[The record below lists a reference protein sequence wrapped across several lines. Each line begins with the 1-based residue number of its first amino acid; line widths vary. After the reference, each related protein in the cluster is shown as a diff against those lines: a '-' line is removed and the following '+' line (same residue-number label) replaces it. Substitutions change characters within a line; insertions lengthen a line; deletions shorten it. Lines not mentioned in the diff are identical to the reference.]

1 MIVVWCVT
9 VVEAPAAV
17 AVTTTL
23 EVPVGVER
31 AGGVPPPQLEMS
43 EIASRNEKNAAA
55 RMGDLRFVQANAT
68 AVRAT
73 YSNDVMIESHDDPL
87 DEMNRRGCTLN
98 TPGGAIVA
106 ECPTVEMVMTGVTT
120 LRFKV

>member
-1 MIVVWCVT
+1 VRN

-23 EVPVGVER
+23 EVPVGVEG
-31 AGGVPPPQLEMS
+31 AGGMPPPQLEMT
-43 EIASRNEKNAAA
+43 EIASRNEKNAAI
-55 RMGDLRFVQANAT
+55 RMGDLRFVEANAT
-68 AVRAT
+68 AVRET
-73 YSNDVMIESHDDPL
+73 YNNDVVIESQDDAV
-87 DEMNRRGCTLN
+87 DKMNRRECTLKI
-98 TPGGAIVA
+98 PGRAIAV